1 MMLER
6 EAVIAATGRLLE
18 EAGEGRGGC
27 LFVVGESGLG
37 KTAALQGAIAHTAG
51 GVRVGLAR
59 GDTMEQL
66 IPFGMFS
73 QAVDQ
78 LGGKDLLGLPGAG
91 MAPADARANY
101 FFAVLRWL
109 ESHSEAVTLIG
120 LDDLHWADPD
130 SLGLLSFVAR
140 RIRSLP
146 IAVIGTL
153 RPWPQAAHEVA
164 AALAHEGHAA
174 APGGREGNFRRVG
187 DEPEG
192 L

>member
-1 MMLER
+1 MLER
-6 EAVIAATGRLLE
+6 EAVIAATGWLLE

-37 KTAALQGAIAHTAG
+37 KTAALQAATEHTAG

-59 GDTMEQL
+59 GDAMEQH

-78 LGGKDLLGLPGAG
+78 LGGKDVLGLPGAG

-130 SLGLLSFVAR
+130 SLRLLSFVAR
-140 RIRSLP
+140 RIGSLP

-164 AALAHEGHAA
+164 AALAHEGLELHE
-174 APGGREGNFRRVG
+174 RIISQVFHLWVIDKE
-187 DEPEG
+187 D
-192 L
+192 

>member
-18 EAGEGRGGC
+18 EAGQGRGGC

-37 KTAALQGAIAHTAG
+37 KTAALQAAIDQAAIEHTAG

-59 GDTMEQL
+59 GDAMEQL

-78 LGGKDLLGLPGAG
+78 LGGKDVLGLPGAG
-91 MAPADARANY
+91 MAPADARANH

-109 ESHSEAVTLIG
+109 ESHSEAMTLIG

-140 RIRSLP
+140 RIESLP

-153 RPWPQAAHEVA
+153 RPWPRAAH
-164 AALAHEGHAA
+164 
-174 APGGREGNFRRVG
+174 RST
-187 DEPEG
+187 
-192 L
+192 